1 MAVSTGSNGPLL
13 GGKTRRR
20 RGRKQTQKRRRGG
33 WRWPWQSE
41 EVPVQGA
48 IAPSLPKTSLYDEE
62 KVTGTEL
69 KPEKVGNQMIFP
81 NQPGGKSRRRG
92 RKRR

>member
-20 RGRKQTQKRRRGG
+20 RGRKQTHKRRRGG

-48 IAPSLPKTSLYDEE
+48 VAPSLPKQTYDEE

-69 KPEKVGNQMIFP
+69 KPVSFGDQKIFP
-81 NQPGGKSRRRG
+81 NQPGGKSR
-92 RKRR
+92 KRRRNRR